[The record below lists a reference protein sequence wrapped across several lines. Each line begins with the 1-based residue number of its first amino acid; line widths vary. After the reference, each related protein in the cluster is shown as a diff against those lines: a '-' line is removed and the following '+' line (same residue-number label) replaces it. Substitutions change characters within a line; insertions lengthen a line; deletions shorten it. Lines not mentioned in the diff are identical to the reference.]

1 MPEKD
6 QITPQDTED
15 QITYLTKG
23 EQKRQ
28 DQLKTAIEKQEE
40 KVKKPKQKRRF
51 IMTVEGLAPVRLE
64 LETWAYNED
73 EALKQLENPRLC
85 RIRQRP
91 DVDIPRLRKAK
102 VRIKDAITSLVKL
115 VKQF

>member
-1 MPEKD
+1 MNEKD
-6 QITPQDTED
+6 QITSQDIES
-15 QITYLTKG
+15 QIAYLNRVG
-23 EQKRQ
+23 QKNQER
-28 DQLKTAIEKQEE
+28 LKTALEKEE
-40 KVKKPKQKRRF
+40 NVKKPKQKRRF

-64 LETWAYNED
+64 LETLAYNED

-91 DVDIPRLRKAK
+91 DVDVTRLRKAK

>member
-1 MPEKD
+1 MDEKD
-6 QITPQDTED
+6 QITYQDD
-15 QITYLTKG
+15 QFTYL

-28 DQLKTAIEKQEE
+28 VKEALDK
-40 KVKKPKQKRRF
+40 KVKKPHQKRRF

-91 DVDIPRLRKAK
+91 DVDIPRLRKAR